1 MQTPQRLADVALVV
15 LEHQRRLDHVDQR
28 AHLRVSKHGLEQREK
43 TRSAAAE
50 FGVHEPTVRIASA
63 HVRINFSEISVKF
76 ACQI

>member
-1 MQTPQRLADVALVV
+1 MLRLLYLSISAASIMSTSALIC
-15 LEHQRRLDHVDQR
+15 
-28 AHLRVSKHGLEQREK
+28 VSPNMALSSEK

-76 ACQI
+76 ACQT